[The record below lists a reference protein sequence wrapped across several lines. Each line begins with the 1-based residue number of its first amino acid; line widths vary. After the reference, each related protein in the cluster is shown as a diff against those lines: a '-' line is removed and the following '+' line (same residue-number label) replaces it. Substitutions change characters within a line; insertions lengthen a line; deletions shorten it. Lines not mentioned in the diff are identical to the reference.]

1 MAAEKELIVAIELGS
16 STIRGIAG
24 KKNADGSIQV
34 LDIVQEPARNCSRKG
49 VVYNIDKTVQ
59 NIRNI
64 IQKLEDN
71 QHVHINKVYAGIGG
85 QSLRTVKNSVSRQL
99 DNKEI
104 ITPELV
110 DLLLDTN
117 LNASYPDQEI
127 LDVKPQEYRIGN
139 QYTTEPAGI
148 LSSHIEGRFLNI
160 VARTQVREN
169 LHKCFQAAELEVV
182 DYFISPLALADN
194 VLTDTEKRSG
204 CALIDFGADTTTVA
218 IFKNNILRHLVVIPL
233 GSNNITMDIC
243 SLQIEEEEAE
253 ELKKQYGSAY
263 TEPQEDDGKN
273 HLLSINN
280 DRTIDERLLQ
290 EIIEARMEEIIA
302 NVWEQICASGYRD
315 QLLAGIIVTGGGANI
330 KNLDKAFLHRTGFD
344 KLKTAKIQQTTLQ
357 TQHPEKISKNG
368 SLNTLLSLL
377 TKGEV
382 NCVGDIEENV
392 GEVHL
397 SGEEDNTTN
406 PAHESATATSTTSKT
421 PPSEEPATEPKPK
434 KQKTSWFKQVFDNFG
449 KKVSDLS
456 KTITEE

>member
-233 GSNNITMDIC
+233 GSNNITTDIC

-406 PAHESATATSTTSKT
+406 PAHESATTTSTTSKT

>member
-233 GSNNITMDIC
+233 GSNNITTDIC

-406 PAHESATATSTTSKT
+406 PAHESATATSTTSET

>member
-169 LHKCFQAAELEVV
+169 LQKCFQAAELEVV

-243 SLQIEEEEAE
+243 SQQIEEEEAE

-377 TKGEV
+377 TKGEA

-392 GEVHL
+392 EESHL
-397 SGEEDNTTN
+397 SEEGDNATN